1 MYKSFAV
8 TRMRLLRITSVV
20 LLVSSMATSVLL
32 LTSSMDLGRHHH
44 LPIAKD
50 TIRQMDDIIGNHFAW
65 KDWDVWSKAMEPF
78 WTEDF
83 VYDTNYC
90 PIPSI
95 MNVAVGLRAWYD
107 HEHIP
112 FCTSFGNYTGT
123 QMIFVGDDV
132 SASTMS
138 YMRMHWREDFAAI
151 PKPKVEGDDGTL
163 MRV

>member
-1 MYKSFAV
+1 MGA
-8 TRMRLLRITSVV
+8 LQHITSI
-20 LLVSSMATSVLL
+20 LL
-32 LTSSMDLGRHHH
+32 LASTLALGDHS

-50 TIRQMDDIIGNHFAW
+50 TIQQMDYIISNHIAW
-65 KDWDVWSKAMEPF
+65 NDWDAWSKAMEPF

-112 FCTSFGNYTGT
+112 FCVSFGNYTT
-123 QMIFVGDDV
+123 SQMIFVADDI
-132 SASTMS
+132 SASTTT

-151 PKPKVEGDDGTL
+151 PKPKAEGDDGIL